1 MERSELLAKLNELFV
16 NVFDDDEITLTEDV
30 TADDIDDWDSVMHI
44 NLILEI
50 EGEFD
55 VKFTSSEVVVLRNVG
70 DLISLIRAKR
80 S

>member
-1 MERSELLAKLNELFV
+1 MEKSELLTKLKEIFV
-16 NVFDDDEITLTEDV
+16 NIFDDEDIILTEDL
-30 TADDIDDWDSVMHI
+30 TSDDIDDWDSVMHI

-55 VKFTSSEVVVLRNVG
+55 VKFTSSEVVALRNVG
-70 DLISLIRAKR
+70 DLISLIRVKR